1 MCTHK
6 SRIIPRVGT
15 QNCANIDKT
24 SFFVNVCLFQLISYN
39 RALTKITHTSYL
51 LCILLALVSTSCAAV
66 EPKAEKADAQNE
78 ALVSQYE
85 NEGNWSER
93 AREVLVN
100 ALSLTGVRYKYGGN
114 SPETGFDCSG
124 FVRYVFKQ
132 ATSLTLPRSA
142 IEISQLGTTIPKHEL
157 QPGDLVF
164 FNTLKSAFSH
174 VGIYVGNNRFIHS
187 PSSGGKVRVE
197 SMQDGYWAKRFN
209 GAQRIEN
216 SKEASQ

>member
-1 MCTHK
+1 MTKFTH
-6 SRIIPRVGT
+6 PPY
-15 QNCANIDKT
+15 
-24 SFFVNVCLFQLISYN
+24 F
-39 RALTKITHTSYL
+39 
-51 LCILLALVSTSCAAV
+51 LCVLLALASTSCAAV
-66 EPKAEKADAQNE
+66 EPKPEKSDAQN

-93 AREVLVN
+93 AREVMVN

-142 IEISQLGTTIPKHEL
+142 IEISQLGTTIPRHEL

>member
-1 MCTHK
+1 M
-6 SRIIPRVGT
+6 
-15 QNCANIDKT
+15 T
-24 SFFVNVCLFQLISYN
+24 SFFVNVCIFQLISYN
-39 RALTKITHTSYL
+39 RALIKFTQTSYF
-51 LCILLALVSTSCAAV
+51 LCVLLALASTSCAAV
-66 EPKAEKADAQNE
+66 EPKPEKSDAQNAAQNE
-78 ALVSQYE
+78 ALASQYE
-85 NEGNWSER
+85 NEDNWSER

-142 IEISQLGTTIPKHEL
+142 IEISQLGTTIPKSEL

-197 SMQDGYWAKRFN
+197 NMQDGYWAKRFN